1 MLQWPFLR
9 RIESFPHS
17 SSQNESLLSKSKKIC
32 GNNAINTKNND
43 ETLALQRQK
52 KRGQPQKGFKN
63 KSLE

>member
-9 RIESFPHS
+9 RIQSFPHS
-17 SSQNESLLSKSKKIC
+17 SGQNESLLSKSIFFF

-52 KRGQPQKGFKN
+52 KRRQHQKVLRTKV
-63 KSLE
+63 